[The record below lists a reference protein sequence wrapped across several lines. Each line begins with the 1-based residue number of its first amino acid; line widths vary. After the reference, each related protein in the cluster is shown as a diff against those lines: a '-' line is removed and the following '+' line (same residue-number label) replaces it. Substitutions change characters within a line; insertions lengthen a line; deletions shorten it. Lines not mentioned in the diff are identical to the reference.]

1 VVKQNLPIKSDL
13 TFIYNGLLS
22 TDMGLKN
29 VTVDGGIID
38 EPFVA
43 EREIIETEI
52 RGRDRPYFSGVKLHP
67 RILDLKFVF
76 TNGFDATSL
85 KNVRQWLCQTYYKPM
100 IFSNNPDKVYYCLLH
115 SDPRLLHNGLS
126 QGYVSCQFR
135 CDGPYA
141 YSAVTRVTYD
151 YTVGSPNTFIFNNTG
166 DINCKPIIAIKK
178 VTAGGAITFDNLTD
192 GSQFGFDDMDLN
204 ETITTDCENEIIT
217 SDVVGNYRYSNLVGD
232 FLSIPI
238 GENSI
243 QVTGACQLTI
253 DYQFK
258 YL

>member
-1 VVKQNLPIKSDL
+1 VVIHNLPIKSDL
-13 TFIYNGLLS
+13 TFTYAGITS
-22 TDMGLKN
+22 TTQGLKN
-29 VTVDGGIID
+29 VTVEGGIQD

-141 YSAVTRVTYD
+141 YSSTYIVNYD
-151 YTVGSPNTFIFNNTG
+151 YTTGSPNTFAFDNTG
-166 DINCKPIIAIKK
+166 DAECMPIITIKK
-178 VTAGGAITFDNLTD
+178 VTAEGAVTFDNLTD
-192 GSQFGFDDMDLN
+192 GSQFGFDIIGLN
-204 ETITTDCENEIIT
+204 ETVTVDCENEIIT

-243 QVTGACQLTI
+243 RVTGACELVLT
-253 DYQFK
+253 YQFK